1 MAFTGRYEVESED
14 NYDAFVKYIG
24 IPSDIIEK
32 GRNFKVVTEVAQNG
46 NDFVWTQI
54 YPTGQSMTNKF
65 TIGKEADM
73 ETMGGKKF
81 KATVKMEDGKV
92 VADFPNYHHTA
103 EIAGGKLVEVK
114 TNTYKISTKHSQNY
128 NTRTR
133 K

>member
-103 EIAGGKLVEVK
+103 EIAGGKLVEVSVK
-114 TNTYKISTKHSQNY
+114 TKGGETGSVIGKPFTVFV
-128 NTRTR
+128 
-133 K
+133 